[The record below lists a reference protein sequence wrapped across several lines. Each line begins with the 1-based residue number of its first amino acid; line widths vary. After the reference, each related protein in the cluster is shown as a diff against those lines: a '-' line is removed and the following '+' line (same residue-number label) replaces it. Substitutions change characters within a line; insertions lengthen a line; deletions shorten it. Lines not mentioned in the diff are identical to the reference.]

1 MLSHF
6 KAPRSMPRTTVAG
19 VLAAFNQAL
28 DDLKVVEQNNEAEA
42 ARAAQDILDAQA
54 RHDAAIAEAAMA
66 RDVAAK
72 LSDVI
77 VPKKPTIGAQELLG
91 GC

>member
-6 KAPRSMPRTTVAG
+6 KAPRMSQITVAG

-42 ARAAQDILDAQA
+42 ARAAQDIIEAQA
-54 RHDAAIAEAAMA
+54 RHDAAITEAAMA

-91 GC
+91 GR